1 MILPERRIAGIL
13 QQPPAAAHIVGDGGQ
28 RLVEL
33 VSQGGRHR
41 AHRAQPRDVG
51 ELGAQPPY
59 RRFRLAP
66 FALAVLEIG
75 VGGLEL
81 IGEPL
86 LLLDRRQHGE
96 RSAVKLHA
104 DGEEQLGR
112 GKGGEAEDDI
122 IEIAGEDQAPGQ
134 RAIDRHGP
142 AECDAGAEMIA
153 KAGGGGAE
161 RDHDQRQVDER
172 IVRRQRRPRGHEA
185 HPGDRCD
192 ERYFDDVGGRGRAEQ
207 LADQCH
213 IDARRQRAP

>member
-1 MILPERRIAGIL
+1 M
-13 QQPPAAAHIVGDGGQ
+13 
-28 RLVEL
+28 
-33 VSQGGRHR
+33 
-41 AHRAQPRDVG
+41 G

-172 IVRRQRRPRGHEA
+172 IVRRQQRPRGHEA
-185 HPGDRCD
+185 HPGADGPGKPLEPLLERADAFRMLGEDSPLRIVAAEGNDRQD
-192 ERYFDDVGGRGRAEQ
+192 GRAC
-207 LADQCH
+207 DQGKSGPP
-213 IDARRQRAP
+213 IVATSATSMMLVEGGVPNSWPTNAT